1 MEILVDRLQRFN
13 IKGVSL
19 IGQFNNKD
27 EYVLPFKIKKQ
38 FISVPKIITHIE
50 KNIIYCYFK
59 SVTTTY
65 NFIVEIDD
73 NKKDDIVCAKLFL
86 VEFFKDANGVKRS
99 IVSFLTKYTGYEA
112 NNFLDRVKVVLK
124 LFDKNEGEGKN
135 FNEEIIADQCKLQKR
150 KIYYA
155 FVNDMANNDKKMVQE
170 SIDILKGCGDIGK
183 FILENISMY
192 LKNNNV
198 EDGTLKYWILASDK
212 LIELLKKHKDKLN
225 YEATKKLEM
234 VYQNYLLLNKK
245 TISRFKIAEEYRFK
259 SFDEV
264 PFFVPDQKINKNK
277 SLNEENKK
285 NLDNERIKN
294 LDQNNN
300 GELDYKEYLND
311 EVNEENNDEFFLSNI
326 LESLLCGSLLFE
338 FLQKTIQDVV
348 DFGKELID
356 LPE

>member
-1 MEILVDRLQRFN
+1 
-13 IKGVSL
+13 
-19 IGQFNNKD
+19 
-27 EYVLPFKIKKQ
+27 
-38 FISVPKIITHIE
+38 
-50 KNIIYCYFK
+50 
-59 SVTTTY
+59 
-65 NFIVEIDD
+65 
-73 NKKDDIVCAKLFL
+73 
-86 VEFFKDANGVKRS
+86 
-99 IVSFLTKYTGYEA
+99 
-112 NNFLDRVKVVLK
+112 
-124 LFDKNEGEGKN
+124 
-135 FNEEIIADQCKLQKR
+135 
-150 KIYYA
+150 
-155 FVNDMANNDKKMVQE
+155 MANNDKKMVQE

-183 FILENISMY
+183 LILENISMY